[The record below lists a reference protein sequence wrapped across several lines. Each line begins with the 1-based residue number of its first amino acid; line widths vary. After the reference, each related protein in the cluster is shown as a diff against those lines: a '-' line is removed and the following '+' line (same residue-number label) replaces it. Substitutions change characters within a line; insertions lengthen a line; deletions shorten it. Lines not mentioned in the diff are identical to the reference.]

1 MEIMLKKMTSN
12 DSMTNSVENNKG
24 GTGVI
29 RLFTSLPLSAKLC
42 LLVLAALIPRII
54 VFLQPQIITNDGMLY
69 VKMAKQFLLG
79 TYEGIP
85 EASFSLYPLMIFL
98 VQKIIEDWELSG
110 QLISMTLGTL
120 TVIPVFLLGRSLY
133 NEKIGWL
140 SGLFYITLPNFLKF
154 DSQVIRDPTLWL
166 FMALTLWL
174 VWEGNKK
181 NQPILF
187 ALASVSAGLGA
198 ITRAEGFI
206 LWGVLTLYTGFR
218 KVSGSFVKRRVLNV
232 AIFVFFFPLLLSP
245 ALFVMKEKSTKIA
258 VGEMISY
265 STKVVTEY
273 TRSILKPLS
282 PIDAMG
288 QKTYDSLPRDSRSSL
303 ELASRHRIIL
313 AISEVIYKF
322 IKAGNLLI
330 ILVLLGFWKRRK
342 EGLIS
347 SDRYLLY
354 AFAALF
360 LMSVLYARQLYY
372 FSTRHGLTLVLPS
385 LFFAGHGVDAA
396 VGILSR
402 GMDRL
407 GFGWTLIRR
416 YLPQILIL
424 LFIMIFLSQ
433 GLGGKGKEETTI
445 KDAGLWLKEN
455 GYRGSVV
462 MGPKKS
468 LHLAFYADGKF
479 VEMPNSWEQVM
490 ESIRKNGVRI
500 LIIDSCTIEQDCPSC
515 LANWSKDGF
524 HLVRE
529 IKEVDNNCF
538 LQIYGVR

>member
-1 MEIMLKKMTSN
+1 
-12 DSMTNSVENNKG
+12 
-24 GTGVI
+24 
-29 RLFTSLPLSAKLC
+29 LPLSAKLC

-322 IKAGNLLI
+322 IKSANFLI
-330 ILVLLGFWKRRK
+330 ILVLLGFWKRMK
-342 EGLIS
+342 EGFTS
-347 SDRYLLY
+347 SDRYVFY
-354 AFAALF
+354 VFGALF
-360 LMSVLYARQLYY
+360 LMSILYARQLYY
-372 FSTRHGLTLVLPS
+372 FSTRHGVTLVLPC
-385 LFFAGHGVDAA
+385 LFFSGHGLVAA
-396 VGILSR
+396 IEILFR
-402 GMDRL
+402 KIERL
-407 GFGWTLIRR
+407 GSGWTLIRR
-416 YLPQILIL
+416 YLSAILTFL
-424 LFIMIFLSQ
+424 LIFIFLYQ
-433 GLGGKGKEETTI
+433 GLGGNETERTTI

-455 GYRGSVV
+455 GYKGSVV
-462 MGPKKS
+462 MGAKKF
-468 LHLAFYADGKF
+468 LRLPFYSDGTF
-479 VEMPNSWEQVM
+479 VEMPDSWEKAM
-490 ESIRKNGVRI
+490 ESLRKNGVRI
-500 LIIDSCTIEQDCPSC
+500 VAVDSCTIDQDCQGFF
-515 LANWSKDGF
+515 ANWSKDG
-524 HLVRE
+524 LLLIRE
-529 IKEVDNNCF
+529 SKEAGTNCF
-538 LQIYGVR
+538 LQIYSVR